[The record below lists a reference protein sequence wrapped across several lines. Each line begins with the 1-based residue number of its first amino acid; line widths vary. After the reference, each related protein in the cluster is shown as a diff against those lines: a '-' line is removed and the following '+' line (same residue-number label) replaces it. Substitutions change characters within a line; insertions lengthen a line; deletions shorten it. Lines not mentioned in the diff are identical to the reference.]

1 MGSFCK
7 ECPTENNVWEHVFQ
21 PAPPAP
27 AAQAA
32 APMTAHEFGRKEW
45 MLGSFE
51 YPMDACQ
58 FASAYANY
66 VTAFLRA
73 EVARLKALLNYD
85 GQRGDLEKVR
95 ADIAEEKVAKLQEQ
109 LAWHKQQMNEGYKV
123 PALEEKVA
131 RLEKE
136 RDEARKELDA
146 KTNSH

>member
-1 MGSFCK
+1 MQFK
-7 ECPTENNVWEHVFQ
+7 TVTDHKFIAQECHDV
-21 PAPPAP
+21 
-27 AAQAA
+27 
-32 APMTAHEFGRKEW
+32 G
-45 MLGSFE
+45 
-51 YPMDACQ
+51 CQ
-58 FASAYANY
+58 FL
-66 VTAFLRA
+66 V
-73 EVARLKALLNYD
+73 LKEDLEIL
-85 GQRGDLEKVR
+85 GERGDFEKMR